1 MDKSPRQ
8 VQKELNDP
16 ILFSLMNS
24 YLNLQAHATLLRR
37 KVDEISAGV
46 LKDVPMFNDRFPELP
61 EYGERITKGKETY
74 LSGDEAAFQ
83 RYLDLTDERER
94 AAGIKPAD
102 MDRDHCPAS
111 TVETQLSDIRREIEK
126 ITLPIFGLEEDAL
139 WHYNG
144 EKKEFFYETW
154 TKLMIGAVVNHP
166 NFKARNF
173 AKEHLEEVKH
183 G

>member
-1 MDKSPRQ
+1 MKKSPKQ
-8 VQKELNDP
+8 IQKELNNP
-16 ILFSLMNS
+16 VLFSYMNS
-24 YLNLQAHATLLRR
+24 YLNLQAHATLLRQ

-46 LKDVPMFNDRFPELP
+46 LAEVPMFNDRYPELP
-61 EYGERITKGKETY
+61 EYGERVTVGRQTY

-83 RYLDLTDERER
+83 RYLDLCDERER

-126 ITLPIFGLEEDAL
+126 ITLPIFDLTEDSL
-139 WHYNG
+139 WHYDG
-144 EKKEFFYETW
+144 KTKEFFYQKW
-154 TKLMIGAVVNHP
+154 IKLMIGAVVNHP

-173 AKEHLEEVKH
+173 AKEHLQEVK
-183 G
+183 